1 VFTQQAP
8 FLLSALSNVVGSGTA
23 QQLAQAFGNCNQ
35 PLSHRAGVSL
45 QRAGL
50 ATNAGVL
57 RGPGGNPYDYT
68 DGAFGFLAGNDPA
81 TQFSPWAFDR
91 GNFYGGDTFNTNAQ
105 FAFRSGDQFLATYP
119 DAASNAFYN
128 LSQSFEF
135 GPISSVNNS
144 PWFTRMG
151 DINTFD
157 FSSRLGDIVNNFAG
171 PTFQVAGDS
180 YFDNSVHNNM
190 TAANQSVANQ
200 EVEDATI
207 INLTVEN
214 LEVTSGDPAAG
225 GVGADGAP
233 GRPGDPGRP
242 VAVIG
247 GIVAGGYDLPEIS
260 VVTQQGPQPPAP
272 AGNIQWPPPGAL
284 NIPTYRLAGLGAV
297 AAVQDYT
304 LDGAVTVDVPVY
316 TLTPGAVTGTAPGYQ
331 FPSTLKINLPKVVF
345 DAENCTVAYD
355 FTDTVAAELTVTDQ
369 TLGSADP
376 VSLSLTYTEPT
387 LAAAPAEVECD
398 IEALQIV
405 PQDAVVLDVGVG
417 TFVVE
422 EAPETKAIPLPVP
435 LFTGLPLPTTLLGPQ
450 GRNLVPKPRFP

>member
-1 VFTQQAP
+1 MFTQQAP

-91 GNFYGGDTFNTNAQ
+91 GNFYGGDTFNTSAQ

-119 DAASNAFYN
+119 AAASNAFYN
-128 LSQSFEF
+128 LSQKFEF

-151 DINTFD
+151 DVNTFD

-190 TAANQSVANQ
+190 TAANQSVGNQ

-214 LEVTSGDPAAG
+214 LEISTGDPAAG

-233 GRPGDPGRP
+233 GRPGDPGR
-242 VAVIG
+242 VAAFLGV
-247 GIVAGGYDLPEIS
+247 GGYDLPAIR
-260 VVTQQGPQPPAP
+260 VVGRPLNPPRPVVPEGRVEWP
-272 AGNIQWPPPGAL
+272 AGNAKVQ
-284 NIPTYRLAGLGAV
+284 IPTYKLQGKGEV
-297 AAVQDYT
+297 QAVQTYT
-304 LDGAVTVDVPVY
+304 VGGALSVDLTTY
-316 TLTPGAVTGTAPGYQ
+316 TLTAGTVSGTVPKYKL
-331 FPSTLKINLPKVVF
+331 PTTLKVKFPAVEF
-345 DAENCTVAYD
+345 DAENCTVSYSD
-355 FTDTVAAELTVTDQ
+355 EDTVELDLEVTDAALASDGTDSLSFTGTPPSLSPAVAPAAIAIGDLTVVA
-369 TLGSADP
+369 G
-376 VSLSLTYTEPT
+376 
-387 LAAAPAEVECD
+387 AAAPLEVTL
-398 IEALQIV
+398 A
-405 PQDAVVLDVGVG
+405 GV
-417 TFVVE
+417 TVVE
-422 EAPETKAIPLPVP
+422 AVAKKDIPLPVP
-435 LFTGLPLPTTLLGPQ
+435 AFKGQILPTLDLGPQ
-450 GRNLVPKPRFP
+450 NLNLVPKPRYP

>member
-1 VFTQQAP
+1 MFTQQAP

-119 DAASNAFYN
+119 AAASNAFYN

-135 GPISSVNNS
+135 GPVSSVNNS

-151 DINTFD
+151 DVNTFD

-190 TAANQSVANQ
+190 TAANQSVGNQ

-214 LEVTSGDPAAG
+214 LEISSGDPAAG

-247 GIVAGGYDLPEIS
+247 GIVSGGYDLPEIS
-260 VVTQQGPQPPAP
+260 VVTQQGPQPPTP
-272 AGNIQWPPPGAL
+272 AGNIQWPPPGVL
-284 NIPTYRLAGLGAV
+284 NIPTYRLTGLGAV
-297 AAVQDYT
+297 AAVQDYAF
-304 LDGAVTVDVPVY
+304 DGAVTVDVPKY
-316 TLTPGAVTGTAPGYQ
+316 KIAAKLT
-331 FPSTLKINLPKVVF
+331 IDLPKVEF
-345 DAENCTVAYD
+345 NASECTVEYSESE
-355 FTDTVAAELTVTDQ
+355 TERRELDI
-369 TLGSADP
+369 TLELEADG
-376 VSLSLTYTEPT
+376 VE
-387 LAAAPAEVECD
+387 EVGCD
-398 IEALQIV
+398 IGALQLV
-405 PQDAVVLDVGVG
+405 PQDPVVLDVGVG

-422 EAPETKAIPLPVP
+422 EAQAVKAIALPVP
-435 LFTGLPLPTTLLGPQ
+435 LFTGQPLPTTLLGPQ